1 LDSSYKKLLIISQ
14 LSIDN
19 IEEKRALIFNSLNFR
34 PGRIGGIKQAIQGL
48 FTAGTSEK
56 KEKVGGKRGLT
67 PWFVSHGTSVC
78 PNNPAGTN

>member
-1 LDSSYKKLLIISQ
+1 LI
-14 LSIDN
+14 N
-19 IEEKRALIFNSLNFR
+19 RGKRALTTIKFQFLLKEQEH
-34 PGRIGGIKQAIQGL
+34 IKQAIQGL

-67 PWFVSHGTSVC
+67 LRFAQGDIVTYCNEEC

>member
-1 LDSSYKKLLIISQ
+1 LKISV
-14 LSIDN
+14 
-19 IEEKRALIFNSLNFR
+19 LNK
-34 PGRIGGIKQAIQGL
+34 KQAIQGL

-78 PNNPAGTN
+78 PNNPAGAN

>member
-1 LDSSYKKLLIISQ
+1 VYLSILPFGGKKSNAIKKLL
-14 LSIDN
+14 N
-19 IEEKRALIFNSLNFR
+19 PFR
-34 PGRIGGIKQAIQGL
+34 GRGCYIKQAIQGL

-67 PWFVSHGTSVC
+67 PWFVSHETSVC

>member
-1 LDSSYKKLLIISQ
+1 MKILVH
-14 LSIDN
+14 
-19 IEEKRALIFNSLNFR
+19 
-34 PGRIGGIKQAIQGL
+34 IKQAIQGL

-67 PWFVSHGTSVC
+67 PPWFVSSQTRTVSKTLAMAC